1 MYSVKEV
8 AKELKV
14 HENTIRR
21 WIRDGDL
28 KALKVGKQVRITDE
42 QLKQF
47 LESGKK

>member
-28 KALKVGKQVRITDE
+28 KCLKIGKQVRITEE

-47 LESGKK
+47 LEKGTR